1 MTTETTQKGL
11 TDRIVEGYVAFLW
24 RHRPTVLLVVLALT
38 VFWLYQARYVE
49 MYSQFSD
56 LLPQGHPYIQ
66 AYNYHRETFG
76 GANIITLV
84 LKVKEGDIFNT
95 KTLQKIKYLTDQVDQ
110 INGVDHNQVASI
122 SHVKIRAAD

>member
-24 RHRPTVLLVVLALT
+24 RHRPAVLLVMVALT
-38 VFWLYQARYVE
+38 AFWLYQARYVE

-66 AYNYHRETFG
+66 AYNSHRETFG

-84 LKVKEGDIFNT
+84 LQVKDGDIFNT
-95 KTLQKIKYLTDQVDQ
+95 KTLEKIKYL
-110 INGVDHNQVASI
+110 A
-122 SHVKIRAAD
+122 